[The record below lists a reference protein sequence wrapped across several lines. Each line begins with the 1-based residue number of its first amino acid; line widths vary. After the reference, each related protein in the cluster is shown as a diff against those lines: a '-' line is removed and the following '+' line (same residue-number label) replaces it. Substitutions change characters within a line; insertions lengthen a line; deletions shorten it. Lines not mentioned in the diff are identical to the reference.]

1 MHSAEMSSHRGN
13 ASLPSGGEASE
24 ACSGEGGRPQKSTPL
39 ERSEAKHSFAK
50 IVSSPM
56 VSPELPTQVQD
67 CVKFKQLQVK
77 ESNVSEEV
85 IPDDRFKDSF
95 VAKRMNTDTTSS
107 SQTVDSSGIKSI
119 SSTTEVPIV
128 HPIGRIGEEQSVQD
142 KIVEQQGSDQPE
154 LVQQGAPT
162 SVVNSNGAK
171 ESPAEAVESGKELG
185 GEIGN
190 DCIRQTSSSSP
201 AVVPLGQ
208 EEHRSKNNESAS
220 PKKTDNG
227 NGTPLGDSKV
237 VEDMKEKNSENGDGL
252 PVTDDNGSDQ
262 AQEGQDSSGSS
273 VGDSGEGGRINH
285 STPSG
290 FTDGDKV
297 KFFLKASEL
306 EQLAILMM
314 KEVSRS
320 EVMVRPHCNQEFQN
334 FRDSLWSCDGAC
346 SFKDVSTDEDR
357 TVLFLALSVKEE
369 RDCAVEAQKELINRA
384 LENLIEKSMQ
394 RSVNFDLTERF
405 KEDLLMLKETE
416 ASMQASSSSREED
429 CRKDASNGGMFRT
442 PSLRAQQVASSST
455 WMLSKWLST
464 SADSSVQRRQW
475 QAQVSKTG
483 NNSSKGPGTTS
494 DQWLI
499 NEAGNK
505 DSYPDD
511 SSFEKS
517 EEHKQCEIGVSGEQ
531 GRANKTISSEDS
543 VANPVQSKM
552 LVANT
557 TDDDVLTK
565 ESVLAVPASMA
576 DSKTQAMKDDSGSI
590 IDLSKRDEVTEEQVT
605 QLRQLLECFTDVFSR
620 STDESEGVEST
631 PIRKR
636 STKGKSCKGRLSKIP
651 DKCCE
656 EPTEELQKNNN
667 GSTTKSST
675 TRPIVRLAKKEVLLN
690 ISLDR
695 RKLIGITVPDWDP
708 SLRIGTVIEKATE
721 AKYFSLIGE
730 VTGTEAY
737 AFFDLP
743 SDTESAATPLQH
755 ALTLL
760 MTGLDEHVMINI
772 DDVLIFSNTYKEHL
786 ITIEKILSKL
796 RRFNLKTSPKRCV
809 FVGCSIDVCSQGH
822 TSSHHTTNRNEMA
835 KKLRGTLSFFRRL
848 NNYETLWS
856 HGSS

>member
-13 ASLPSGGEASE
+13 ASLPSGGGASE
-24 ACSGEGGRPQKSTPL
+24 ACSGEGGRPHKSTPL

-67 CVKFKQLQVK
+67 CVKFKQFQVK

-128 HPIGRIGEEQSVQD
+128 HPIGRNGEEQSVQD

-237 VEDMKEKNSENGDGL
+237 VEDMKEKNSENGDGQ

-262 AQEGQDSSGSS
+262 AQEGQESSGSS

-297 KFFLKASEL
+297 TLIFTVKESEKVRILTIYEFLTDKLKAKPFGR
-306 EQLAILMM
+306 Q
-314 KEVSRS
+314 V
-320 EVMVRPHCNQEFQN
+320 FQT
-334 FRDSLWSCDGAC
+334 FSDRTWLCDETR
-346 SFKDVSTDEDR
+346 SFKDVAT
-357 TVLFLALSVKEE
+357 EE
-369 RDCAVEAQKELINRA
+369 RRIIFLWKRLLDEVPEGAGRAQKKHNNRA
-384 LENLIEKSMQ
+384 LENLIKKCVQ
-394 RSVNFDLTERF
+394 HVVNPDFTGRF
-405 KEDLLMLKETE
+405 KEELRMLKKKE
-416 ASMQASSSSREED
+416 ASGQSSSSSTEEE
-429 CRKDASNGGMFRT
+429 CRRDVSNGEMFRT
-442 PSLRAQQVASSST
+442 LSLRAQQVASSST
-455 WMLSKWLST
+455 WMLSKWLSK

-494 DQWLI
+494 NQWLTD
-499 NEAGNK
+499 EAVSQ
-505 DSYPDD
+505 DSYPEDPD
-511 SSFEKS
+511 FEKS
-517 EEHKQCEIGVSGEQ
+517 EEHKQCKIGDSCEQ

-543 VANPVQSKM
+543 VANPVKSKV

-557 TDDDVLTK
+557 TDDVVLTK
-565 ESVLAVPASMA
+565 ESVLAVPDGMA
-576 DSKTQAMKDDSGSI
+576 DSKTQAMRDDSGSI

-605 QLRQLLECFTDVFSR
+605 QLRQLLERFTDVFSR
-620 STDESEGVEST
+620 STDESGSVVSIPVQKKDT
-631 PIRKR
+631 RR
-636 STKGKSCKGRLSKIP
+636 KSCKGRSSKIP
-651 DKCCE
+651 DKFRD
-656 EPTEELQKNNN
+656 ELQKNNSA
-667 GSTTKSST
+667 STTKSST
-675 TRPIVRLAKKEVLLN
+675 TRPIVSLTKKEVLLN
-690 ISLDR
+690 ISLSR
-695 RKLIGITVPDWDP
+695 RNLFWITVPDWDP
-708 SLRIGTVIEKATE
+708 SLRIRMVIEKAAE

-772 DDVLIFSNTYKEHL
+772 DDVLIFSKTYEEHL
-786 ITIEKILSKL
+786 VTIEKILSKL
-796 RRFNLKTSPKRCV
+796 RRFNLKTSSKRCV
-809 FVGCSIDVCSQGH
+809 FVGCSIDVCSRGH